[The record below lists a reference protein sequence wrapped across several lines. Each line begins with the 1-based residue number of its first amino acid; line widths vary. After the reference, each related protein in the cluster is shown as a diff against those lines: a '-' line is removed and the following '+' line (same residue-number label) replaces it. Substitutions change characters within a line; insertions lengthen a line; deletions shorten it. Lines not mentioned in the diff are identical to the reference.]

1 MEAYDYPYENRD
13 WETLNDV
20 PEALMV
26 DKNNIPIMT
35 SEKVLDRPFS
45 PLFGIHLKYVTL
57 LL

>member
-1 MEAYDYPYENRD
+1 VEACDHPYENRY
-13 WETLNDV
+13 WETLNNV

-26 DKNNIPIMT
+26 DENNIPIMAA
-35 SEKVLDRPFS
+35 EKVLDMPFS